1 MASSASRLRAKIS
14 IMFER
19 FNEHVRRSLFF
30 ARYEAS
36 RTSSRSIGSQHVLLG
51 MLREADPAFSELMEK
66 HGVDAR
72 ELREELLGDRVTLER
87 VSTSPDLPLAEET
100 KKALAFA
107 VHEAE
112 SLGHANVGSEHLT
125 LGLLRVED
133 CTAAQYLNAR
143 GIELFELRDEVV
155 RRGHELEAEATEQA
169 TPHIAEYS
177 RDLTMLAAEGGFDP
191 LIGREREVERMVQIL
206 SRRTKNNPLLLGESG
221 VGKTAIVEGL
231 ATRIVDGSVPMLL
244 ADRRILAL
252 DLSLLVAGTKYR
264 GQFEERLK
272 GLLKEIQDH
281 PEIIIF
287 LDEIHSLIGT
297 GSAEGSLDAANI
309 IKPALSRGEITCIG
323 ATTVHEYRK
332 YVEKDRALSRRFQA
346 VTIQQPSEEETVI
359 ILEGV
364 QSRYEEFH
372 GVRYTE
378 DAVRAAASHAGRYI
392 TDRAFPDKAIDV
404 LDEAG
409 ARVKLRQVSSTS
421 SLRRVQHEIRDV
433 VARMK
438 EAISRK
444 DFELAVDLREEELRL
459 REELEMLE
467 TTHAEQPPEQV
478 IVDRDDVEEV
488 VSSWTGIPVTSI
500 GEDEADRLRRMEEI
514 LRQRVVGQDDAIA
527 AVARAIR
534 RSRLGV
540 ASPERPIGSLIFLG
554 PSGVGKTEVA
564 RQLASFLF
572 QDSRRLVRFDMS
584 EYMEKHT
591 VSRLIGSPPGYVGFE
606 EGGQLSEQVRRNPY
620 SVVLLDE
627 IEKAHPDIYNLLLQV
642 LEDGRLTD
650 NYGNVID
657 FTNTLIIMT
666 SNLGGRELA
675 EGDQMGFT
683 SVAATIESSQ
693 IQDLVDRELRR
704 HFPPEFINRLDE
716 VIVFGALDQES
727 MLEVAGILLAETAE
741 VLARQNVSID
751 FEAEVSTW
759 LLDQCGMD
767 PQSGARPMRRLIKL
781 WVEDAVADF
790 LIQNRGAANSH
801 LKMRVEGGRPV
812 VETSDKDVVAQG
824 ADSR

>member
-1 MASSASRLRAKIS
+1 
-14 IMFER
+14 MFER

-36 RTSSRSIGSQHVLLG
+36 RSSSRSIALQHVLLG
-51 MLREADPAFSELMEK
+51 MLREADPVLNELLRSRGIEP
-66 HGVDAR
+66 R
-72 ELREELLGDRVTLER
+72 ELREELLGERVTVER
-87 VSTSPDLPLAEET
+87 VSTSPDLPLEEET

-112 SLGHANVGSEHLT
+112 SMGHSNVGSEHLV

-133 CTAAQYLNAR
+133 STAAEYLNAN
-143 GIELFELRDEVV
+143 GVELFQLREEVV
-155 RRGHELEAEATEQA
+155 QRGRELEAGASAQA

-177 RDLTMLAAEGGFDP
+177 RDLTMIASEGGFDP
-191 LIGREREVERMVQIL
+191 LIGREQEVERMVQIL

-231 ATRIVDGSVPMLL
+231 ATRIFEGSVPMLL

-281 PEIIIF
+281 AEIIIF
-287 LDEIHSLIGT
+287 IDEIHSLIGT

-323 ATTVHEYRK
+323 ATTVREYRK

-346 VTIQQPSEEETVI
+346 VTIRQPTEEETI
-359 ILEGV
+359 TILEGV

-372 GVRYTE
+372 GVRYTD
-378 DAVRAAASHAGRYI
+378 DAIKAAVSNAGRYI

-404 LDEAG
+404 VDEAG

-421 SLRRVQHEIRDV
+421 SLRRVQKEIREV

-438 EAISRK
+438 DAISRK
-444 DFELAVDLREEELRL
+444 EFELAVDLREEELRL

-467 TTHAEQPPEQV
+467 TTHAEESPERV
-478 IVDRDDVEEV
+478 IVDRFDVEEV
-488 VSSWTGIPVTSI
+488 VASWTGIPVASI
-500 GEDEADRLRRMEEI
+500 GEDEADRLLRMEEI
-514 LRQRVVGQDDAIA
+514 LRQRVVGQDDAIEA
-527 AVARAIR
+527 LARAIR

-540 ASPERPIGSLIFLG
+540 TSPDRPIGSFIFLG
-554 PSGVGKTEVA
+554 PSGVGKTEIA

-572 QDSRRLVRFDMS
+572 QDPRRLVRFDMS

-627 IEKAHPDIYNLLLQV
+627 IEKAHPDVYNLMLQV

-650 NYGNVID
+650 NFGNVID

-666 SNLGGRELA
+666 SNLGGRELV
-675 EGDQMGFT
+675 EGEGVGFG
-683 SVAATIESSQ
+683 SDGPSIESKQ
-693 IQDLVDRELRR
+693 VRELVDRELRR
-704 HFPPEFINRLDE
+704 HFPPEFVNRLDE
-716 VIVFGALDQES
+716 VIVFDALGEIS
-727 MLEVAGILLAETAE
+727 MLKVARLLLEETATVLEKKKVIIEFSPEVA
-741 VLARQNVSID
+741 R
-751 FEAEVSTW
+751 W
-759 LLDQCGMD
+759 LFDQCGID
-767 PQSGARPMRRLIKL
+767 PHAGARPLRRLVKL
-781 WVEDAVADF
+781 WVEDAVADY
-790 LIQNRGAANSH
+790 LIQHRETEGAELS
-801 LKMRVEGGRPV
+801 MWIEDERPV
-812 VETSDKDVVAQG
+812 VAARDAAAIVQG
-824 ADSR
+824 EDAR

>member
-1 MASSASRLRAKIS
+1 
-14 IMFER
+14 MFER

-36 RTSSRSIGSQHVLLG
+36 RTSSRSIATEHVLLG
-51 MLREADPAFSELMEK
+51 MLREADPAFNELLEEK
-66 HGVDAR
+66 GIDAR
-72 ELREELLGDRVTLER
+72 ELREELLGDRMTLER
-87 VSTSPDLPLAEET
+87 ISTSPDLPLAEET

-112 SLGHANVGSEHLT
+112 GMGHANVGSEHLV
-125 LGLLRVED
+125 LGLLRVEES
-133 CTAAQYLNAR
+133 TAAQYLNAR
-143 GIELFELRDEVV
+143 DLDLFQLREDVV
-155 RRGHELEAEATEQA
+155 RRGRELEAEATSQA
-169 TPHIAEYS
+169 TPHVAEYS
-177 RDLTMLAAEGGFDP
+177 RDLTMIASEGGFDP
-191 LIGREREVERMVQIL
+191 LIGREQEVERMVQIL

-231 ATRIVDGSVPMLL
+231 ASRIVEGSVPMLL

-272 GLLKEIQDH
+272 GLLKELQDH
-281 PEIIIF
+281 PEIVIF
-287 LDEIHSLIGT
+287 IDEIHSLIGT

-323 ATTVHEYRK
+323 ATTVREYRK

-346 VTIQQPSEEETVI
+346 VTICQPSEDETVT

-372 GVRYTE
+372 GVRYTG
-378 DAVRAAASHAGRYI
+378 DAIKAAVALAGRYI

-438 EAISRK
+438 DAISRK
-444 DFELAVDLREEELRL
+444 EFEVAVDLREEELRL

-467 TTHAEQPPEQV
+467 TTYAEVPPEKV
-478 IVDRDDVEEV
+478 IVNRADVEDV
-488 VSSWTGIPVTSI
+488 VASWTGIPVASI
-500 GEDEADRLRRMEEI
+500 GEDEADRLLRMEEI
-514 LRQRVVGQDDAIA
+514 LRQRVVGQDDAVE

-540 ASPERPIGSLIFLG
+540 TSPNRPIGSFIFLG

-572 QDSRRLVRFDMS
+572 QDPRRLVRFDMS

-627 IEKAHPDIYNLLLQV
+627 VEKAHPDIYNLLLQV

-657 FTNTLIIMT
+657 FTNSLIIMT
-666 SNLGGRELA
+666 SNLGGRELIES
-675 EGDQMGFT
+675 EGVGFT
-683 SVAATIESSQ
+683 SDAAGMVSSQ
-693 IQDLVDRELRR
+693 VRELVDRELHR

-716 VIVFGALDQES
+716 IIVFDSLDERS
-727 MLEVAGILLAETAE
+727 MLEVTRILLDETAD
-741 VLARQNVSID
+741 VLQKKNVTIE
-751 FEAEVSTW
+751 FEPDVASW
-759 LLDQCGMD
+759 LFERCGHD
-767 PQSGARPMRRLIKL
+767 SQAGARPLRRLIKL
-781 WVEDAVADF
+781 WVEDAVADY
-790 LIQNRGAANSH
+790 LIQNRSAES
-801 LKMRVEGGRPV
+801 VELHMSVEEGQPV
-812 VETSDKDVVAQG
+812 VESKGKRVVTQG
-824 ADSR
+824 QDA

>member
-1 MASSASRLRAKIS
+1 
-14 IMFER
+14 MFER

-36 RTSSRSIGSQHVLLG
+36 RSSSRSIALQHVLLG
-51 MLREADPAFSELMEK
+51 MLREADPVLNELLRSRGIEP
-66 HGVDAR
+66 R
-72 ELREELLGDRVTLER
+72 ELREELLGERVTVER
-87 VSTSPDLPLAEET
+87 VSTSPDLPLEEET

-112 SLGHANVGSEHLT
+112 SMGHSNVGSEHLV

-133 CTAAQYLNAR
+133 STAAEYLNAN
-143 GIELFELRDEVV
+143 GVELFQLREEVV
-155 RRGHELEAEATEQA
+155 QRGRELEAGASAQA

-177 RDLTMLAAEGGFDP
+177 RDLTMIASEGGFDP
-191 LIGREREVERMVQIL
+191 LIGREQEVERMVQIL

-231 ATRIVDGSVPMLL
+231 ATRIFEGSVPMLL

-281 PEIIIF
+281 AEIIIF
-287 LDEIHSLIGT
+287 IDEIHSLIGT

-323 ATTVHEYRK
+323 ATTVREYRK

-346 VTIQQPSEEETVI
+346 VTIRQPTEEETI
-359 ILEGV
+359 TILEGV

-372 GVRYTE
+372 GVRYTD
-378 DAVRAAASHAGRYI
+378 DAIKAAVSNAGRYI

-404 LDEAG
+404 VDEAG

-421 SLRRVQHEIRDV
+421 SLRRVQKEIREV

-438 EAISRK
+438 DAISRK
-444 DFELAVDLREEELRL
+444 EFELAVDLREDELRL

-467 TTHAEQPPEQV
+467 TTHAEESPERV
-478 IVDRDDVEEV
+478 IVDRFDVEEV
-488 VSSWTGIPVTSI
+488 VASWTGIPVASI
-500 GEDEADRLRRMEEI
+500 GEDEADRLLRMEEI
-514 LRQRVVGQDDAIA
+514 LRQRVVGQDDAIEA
-527 AVARAIR
+527 LARAIR

-540 ASPERPIGSLIFLG
+540 TSPDRPIGSFIFLG
-554 PSGVGKTEVA
+554 PSGVGKTEIA

-572 QDSRRLVRFDMS
+572 QDPRRLVRFDMS

-627 IEKAHPDIYNLLLQV
+627 IEKAHPDVYNLMLQV

-650 NYGNVID
+650 NFGNVID

-666 SNLGGRELA
+666 SNLGGRELV
-675 EGDQMGFT
+675 EGEGVGFG
-683 SVAATIESSQ
+683 SDGPSIESKQ
-693 IQDLVDRELRR
+693 VRELVDRELRR
-704 HFPPEFINRLDE
+704 HFPPEFVNRLDE
-716 VIVFGALDQES
+716 VIVFDALGEIS
-727 MLEVAGILLAETAE
+727 MLKVARLLLEETATVLEKKKVIIEFSPEVA
-741 VLARQNVSID
+741 R
-751 FEAEVSTW
+751 W
-759 LLDQCGMD
+759 LFDQCGID
-767 PQSGARPMRRLIKL
+767 PHAGARPLRRLVKL
-781 WVEDAVADF
+781 WVEDAVADY
-790 LIQNRGAANSH
+790 LIQHRETEGAELS
-801 LKMRVEGGRPV
+801 MWIEDERPV
-812 VETSDKDVVAQG
+812 VAARDAAAIVQG
-824 ADSR
+824 EDAR

>member
-1 MASSASRLRAKIS
+1 
-14 IMFER
+14 MFER

-36 RTSSRSIGSQHVLLG
+36 RSSSRSIALQHVLLG
-51 MLREADPAFSELMEK
+51 MLREADPAFNELLRSRGIEP
-66 HGVDAR
+66 R
-72 ELREELLGDRVTLER
+72 ELREELFGERVTIER

-112 SLGHANVGSEHLT
+112 SMGHANVGSEHLV
-125 LGLLRVED
+125 LGLLRVEGS
-133 CTAAQYLNAR
+133 TATEYLSAH
-143 GIELFELRDEVV
+143 GIELFQLREEVIQ
-155 RRGHELEAEATEQA
+155 RGRELEAEASAQA

-177 RDLTMLAAEGGFDP
+177 RDLTMIASEGGFDP
-191 LIGREREVERMVQIL
+191 LIGREEEVERMVQIL

-231 ATRIVDGSVPMLL
+231 ATRIVEGSVPMLL

-272 GLLKEIQDH
+272 GLLKELQDH

-287 LDEIHSLIGT
+287 IDEIHSLIGT

-323 ATTVHEYRK
+323 ATTLREYRK

-346 VTIQQPSEEETVI
+346 VSIRQPTEEETVT

-372 GVRYTE
+372 GVRYTD
-378 DAVRAAASHAGRYI
+378 DAIKAAVSNAGRYI

-404 LDEAG
+404 IDEAG

-421 SLRRVQHEIRDV
+421 SLRRVQQEIREV

-438 EAISRK
+438 DAISRK
-444 DFELAVDLREEELRL
+444 EFELAVDLREEELRL

-467 TTHAEQPPEQV
+467 TTHAEESPERV
-478 IVDRDDVEEV
+478 VVERFDVEEV
-488 VSSWTGIPVTSI
+488 VASWTGIPIASI

-514 LRQRVVGQDDAIA
+514 LRLRVVGQDDAIK

-540 ASPERPIGSLIFLG
+540 TSPDRPIGSFIFLG

-564 RQLASFLF
+564 RQLAGFLF
-572 QDSRRLVRFDMS
+572 QDPRRLVRFDMS

-627 IEKAHPDIYNLLLQV
+627 IEKAHPDVYNLMLQV

-650 NYGNVID
+650 NFGNVID
-657 FTNTLIIMT
+657 FTNALIIMT
-666 SNLGGRELA
+666 SNLGGRELV
-675 EGDQMGFT
+675 EGEGVGFN
-683 SVAATIESSQ
+683 SDGPSIDSKQVRE
-693 IQDLVDRELRR
+693 LVDRELRR
-704 HFPPEFINRLDE
+704 HFPPEFVNRLDE
-716 VIVFGALDQES
+716 VIVFDALGKKS
-727 MLEVAGILLAETAE
+727 MLEVARLLLEETATI
-741 VLARQNVSID
+741 LGKKNVSIE
-751 FEAEVSTW
+751 FSPEVASW
-759 LLDQCGMD
+759 LLDQCGID
-767 PQSGARPMRRLIKL
+767 PQAGARPLRRLVKL
-781 WVEDAVADF
+781 WVEDAVADY
-790 LIQNRGAANSH
+790 LIQHRD
-801 LKMRVEGGRPV
+801 VEGAELTMWVEGERPV
-812 VETSDKDVVAQG
+812 VATRNATAVVQG
-824 ADSR
+824 EGAR

>member
-1 MASSASRLRAKIS
+1 MS
-14 IMFER
+14 I
-19 FNEHVRRSLFF
+19 
-30 ARYEAS
+30 
-36 RTSSRSIGSQHVLLG
+36 
-51 MLREADPAFSELMEK
+51 
-66 HGVDAR
+66 
-72 ELREELLGDRVTLER
+72 ER

-100 KKALAFA
+100 KKALAYA

-112 SLGHANVGSEHLT
+112 SMGHPSVGSEHLV
-125 LGLLRVED
+125 LGLLRVEES
-133 CTAAQYLNAR
+133 TAAQYLTSR
-143 GIELFELRDEVV
+143 GLELFQLREEVV
-155 RRGHELEAEATEQA
+155 LRGRELEAEATAQA
-169 TPHIAEYS
+169 TPNIVEYS
-177 RDLTMLAAEGGFDP
+177 RDLTTIAAEGGFDP
-191 LIGREREVERMVQIL
+191 LIGREQEVERMVQIL

-231 ATRIVDGSVPMLL
+231 ATRIIDGSVPVHLS
-244 ADRRILAL
+244 DRRILAL

-272 GLLKEIQDH
+272 GFLKELHEH

-287 LDEIHSLIGT
+287 IDEIHSLIGT

-323 ATTVHEYRK
+323 ATTVREYRK

-346 VTIQQPSEEETVI
+346 VTIRQPSDEETI
-359 ILEGV
+359 AILEGV
-364 QSRYEEFH
+364 RSRYEEFH
-372 GVRYTE
+372 GVRYS
-378 DAVRAAASHAGRYI
+378 DKAIKAAVSHAGRYI

-409 ARVKLRQVSSTS
+409 ARVKLRQVSTTS
-421 SLRRVQHEIRDV
+421 SLRGVQHEISGV

-438 EAISRK
+438 DAISRK
-444 DFELAVDLREEELRL
+444 DFELAVDLREEELQL

-467 TTHAEQPPEQV
+467 KTHAEVPPEKV
-478 IVDRDDVEEV
+478 IVSRSDIEEV
-488 VSSWTGIPVTSI
+488 VASWTGIPVTSI

-540 ASPERPIGSLIFLG
+540 TSPNRPIGSFIFLG

-564 RQLASFLF
+564 RQLAGFLF
-572 QDSRRLVRFDMS
+572 QDNRRLVRFDMS

-666 SNLGGRELA
+666 SNLGSRELA
-675 EGDQMGFT
+675 DGDGVGFGT
-683 SVAATIESSQ
+683 DRQGVEASQ
-693 IQDLVDRELRR
+693 IRELVDREMRR
-704 HFPPEFINRLDE
+704 HFPPEFVNRLDE
-716 VIVFGALDQES
+716 IIVFGALDETS
-727 MLEVAGILLAETAE
+727 MHEVAKLLLEETAE
-741 VLARQNVSID
+741 ILQHKNVNIQFASDIAR
-751 FEAEVSTW
+751 W
-759 LLDQCGMD
+759 LFDQCGID
-767 PQSGARPMRRLIKL
+767 PQAGARPLRRLVKL

-790 LIQNRGAANSH
+790 LILNRDEEDVE
-801 LKMRVEGGRPV
+801 LRMIVEGGRPV
-812 VETSDKDVVAQG
+812 VKTWKKDTVTHGQDVG
-824 ADSR
+824 